1 LLLECKLENSPFRP
15 IMYLYIKLYVDPKMV
30 STYWQN
36 YSQIDI
42 KIEKF
47 EILKHKPLFPSLR
60 LA

>member
-1 LLLECKLENSPFRP
+1 
-15 IMYLYIKLYVDPKMV
+15 MYLYIKLYVDHKMV

-42 KIEKF
+42 EIEKF
-47 EILKHKPLFPSLR
+47 EILKHRPLFPSLR